1 MGSVAKQIGVP
12 MTTVR
17 EWRRRHEFRAS
28 ALAAALVAL
37 AVYLDSA
44 AERGQLV
51 RELASQA
58 NEHPNGSSW
67 TYSRGTLDRW
77 VRAYRDH
84 GLDGLG
90 LHHAPISASSVA
102 ILSYWRKPASCAR
115 NCQLAP
121 PSRSAR
127 S

>member
-1 MGSVAKQIGVP
+1 M
-12 MTTVR
+12 
-17 EWRRRHEFRAS
+17 
-28 ALAAALVAL
+28 VAL

-58 NEHPNGSSW
+58 YEHPDGSSW

-102 ILSYWRKPASCAR
+102 IPSCWSVARQEAHMVCAR
-115 NCQLAP
+115 RRGPMGHGAHRGGVWGI
-121 PSRSAR
+121 SSASKGPR
-127 S
+127 DC